1 MKIAVKVATIL
12 LNKAEPKLATTQ
24 FDMDLP
30 DGTDVAGMIE
40 ALGLEKRLVGSVT
53 INKKRSPLDAAIAD
67 GDVVAVVPAISGG

>member
-12 LNKAEPKLATTQ
+12 LNKAEPKLACTQ

-67 GDVVAVVPAISGG
+67 GDVVAVVPAVAGG

>member
-53 INKKRSPLDAAIAD
+53 INKKRSPLDATISD
-67 GDVVAVVPAISGG
+67 GDVVAVVPAVAGG